1 MKGENTIIE
10 RIRKLKRQNTFLEN
24 QYKNETDTDKKFE
37 INSKI
42 LDNKKTISNLQWVLE
57 G

>member
-1 MKGENTIIE
+1 MKRKNTIIE
-10 RIRKLKRQNTFLEN
+10 RITELKRQNTFLEN
-24 QYKNETDTDKKFE
+24 QYKNETDTDKKLE

-42 LDNKKTISNLQWVLE
+42 LDNKNTISNLQWLLE

>member
-10 RIRKLKRQNTFLEN
+10 RITKLKRQNTFLEN
-24 QYKNETDTDKKFE
+24 QYKNETDTDKKLE

-42 LDNKKTISNLQWVLE
+42 LDNNKTISNLQWVLE

>member
-10 RIRKLKRQNTFLEN
+10 RITKLKRQNTFLEN
-24 QYKNETDTDKKFE
+24 QYKNETDTDKKLE
-37 INSKI
+37 INTKI

>member
-10 RIRKLKRQNTFLEN
+10 RITKLKRQNTFLEN
-24 QYKNETDTDKKFE
+24 QYKNETDIDKKLE
-37 INSKI
+37 INTKI
-42 LDNKKTISNLQWVLE
+42 LDNNKTISNLQWVLE

>member
-10 RIRKLKRQNTFLEN
+10 RITKLKRQNTFLEN

-37 INSKI
+37 INTKI

>member
-10 RIRKLKRQNTFLEN
+10 RITKLKRQNTFLEN
-24 QYKNETDTDKKFE
+24 QYKNETDTDKKLE
-37 INSKI
+37 INTKI
-42 LDNKKTISNLQWVLE
+42 LDNNKTISNLQWVLE

>member
-10 RIRKLKRQNTFLEN
+10 RITKLKRQNTFLEN
-24 QYKNETDTDKKFE
+24 QYKNETDTGKKFE

-57 G
+57 R

>member
-10 RIRKLKRQNTFLEN
+10 RITKLKRQNAFLEN
-24 QYKNETDTDKKFE
+24 QYKNETDTDKKLE

>member
-1 MKGENTIIE
+1 MKRKNTIIE
-10 RIRKLKRQNTFLEN
+10 RITELKRQNTFLEN
-24 QYKNETDTDKKFE
+24 QYKDETDTDKKLE

-42 LDNKKTISNLQWVLE
+42 LDNKNTISNLQWLLE

>member
-10 RIRKLKRQNTFLEN
+10 RITKLKRQNTFLEN
-24 QYKNETDTDKKFE
+24 QYKNETDIDKKLE

-42 LDNKKTISNLQWVLE
+42 LDNKNIISNLQWLLE

>member
-10 RIRKLKRQNTFLEN
+10 RITKLKRQNTFLEN
-24 QYKNETDTDKKFE
+24 QYKNETDTGKKFE

>member
-1 MKGENTIIE
+1 MKRENIIIE
-10 RIRKLKRQNTFLEN
+10 RIAKLKRQNTFLEN
-24 QYKNETDTDKKFE
+24 QYKNETDTGKKLE

>member
-10 RIRKLKRQNTFLEN
+10 RITKLKRQNIFLEN
-24 QYKNETDTDKKFE
+24 QYKNETDTDKKLE
-37 INSKI
+37 INTKI
-42 LDNKKTISNLQWVLE
+42 LDNNKTISNLQWVLE